1 MRKLVIIFLLVA
13 AQVHAQG
20 LSDKKQDLEKTKK
33 KIQTQ
38 KKQLETLTNKEDSI
52 LKKLNQI
59 DQKKAQLQGQ
69 KGGLQKNLKIIDGE
83 IDQTS
88 SSIDQ
93 RKQKIS
99 DRRGSISAQLRDLY
113 MHGEMNYMKM
123 FLASASFEDLGQKQF
138 LVRQWVDH
146 DRKKIA
152 NFQDEA
158 RNLIIEK
165 ESLEVKKKP
174 EEK

>member
-59 DQKKAQLQGQ
+59 DQKKSTTSRSKRWAA
-69 KGGLQKNLKIIDGE
+69 QKNLKIIDGE

-165 ESLEVKKKP
+165 EIA
-174 EEK
+174 